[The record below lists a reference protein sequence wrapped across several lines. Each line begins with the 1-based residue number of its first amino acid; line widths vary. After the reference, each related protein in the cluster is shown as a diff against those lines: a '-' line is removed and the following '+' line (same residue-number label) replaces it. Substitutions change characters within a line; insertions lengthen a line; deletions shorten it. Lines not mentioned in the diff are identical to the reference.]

1 MEMNRVNRKR
11 LFSLAGKV
19 AAGAFAASMATGS
32 GLNAAA
38 RPSGTLTFWW
48 WGEQLAPGLKDYVAT
63 ALPKFQNQ
71 YTGSRV
77 TGVLQASES
86 LLPGFT
92 AACQAKQG
100 ADVQFMWSGSYALQY
115 VFRGCVKPVSDLLP
129 KSELAHIAPDS
140 LNETKYQGKIWGYPW
155 FASPHLLVY
164 SKAAFTK
171 AGLDPDRPPR
181 RWAEFLGATEKLRA
195 AGYVPWS
202 WGVRGLTGIA
212 NIVGQFT
219 VQNLND
225 SLDLLP
231 VIVGKSSYTEPR
243 FSTWLQWIDELR
255 TRHAFNDDVTSL
267 DYSQGQD
274 LFVAGKAAMTEA
286 GGAQVAD
293 YAKKLGEQ
301 QVGISLP
308 PVVGSGR
315 LAGRMPNSSEQ
326 LLVTEWANTELAVAL
341 LEFLHTPEQLDA
353 MYAASGAL
361 PTDDRFHPTSPKV
374 AQHTQLAEWLKSSS
388 MPNYQNVW
396 PSQMDR
402 GNLFLAVQSLLG
414 GQLTPSAAAKQIDD
428 GLKEWRAQNPDTVK
442 NFESW
447 ASSSK

>member
-1 MEMNRVNRKR
+1 
-11 LFSLAGKV
+11 
-19 AAGAFAASMATGS
+19 
-32 GLNAAA
+32 
-38 RPSGTLTFWW
+38 
-48 WGEQLAPGLKDYVAT
+48 
-63 ALPKFQNQ
+63 
-71 YTGSRV
+71 
-77 TGVLQASES
+77 
-86 LLPGFT
+86 
-92 AACQAKQG
+92 
-100 ADVQFMWSGSYALQY
+100 
-115 VFRGCVKPVSDLLP
+115 
-129 KSELAHIAPDS
+129 
-140 LNETKYQGKIWGYPW
+140 
-155 FASPHLLVY
+155 
-164 SKAAFTK
+164 
-171 AGLDPDRPPR
+171 
-181 RWAEFLGATEKLRA
+181 
-195 AGYVPWS
+195 
-202 WGVRGLTGIA
+202 
-212 NIVGQFT
+212 
-219 VQNLND
+219 
-225 SLDLLP
+225 
-231 VIVGKSSYTEPR
+231 
-243 FSTWLQWIDELR
+243 
-255 TRHAFNDDVTSL
+255 
-267 DYSQGQD
+267 
-274 LFVAGKAAMTEA
+274 VAGKAAMTEA

-326 LLVTEWANTELAVAL
+326 LLVTDWANAELAVAL